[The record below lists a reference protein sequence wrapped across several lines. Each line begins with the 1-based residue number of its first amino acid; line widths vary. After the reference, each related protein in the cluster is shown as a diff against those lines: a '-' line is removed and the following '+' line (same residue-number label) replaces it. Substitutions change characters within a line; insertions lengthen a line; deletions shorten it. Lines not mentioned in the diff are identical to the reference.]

1 MIDQIIQECDAM
13 TIYADFARFYA
24 SGEYPGYSM
33 RIADRIPE
41 LLAEWGGP
49 AGGRLLD
56 LACGTGAFALE
67 MAARGWQVS
76 GLDQSEQMLDFARA
90 MAVERQ
96 LKADF
101 ARGDMRSFEFTE
113 PFDLVTC
120 WFDSLNY
127 LLSEEDLFQAFLHA
141 RKTLK
146 PGGWFVF
153 DMNTICGLMSGWMR
167 EKAYIQSETEH
178 YLELHRPVFDYEA
191 NIVTL
196 RITIF
201 EKEGDLYRRYDEAH
215 SERGYALAVIQDGL
229 EKAGFEIMQMLG
241 SLKDL
246 TPPRAETQRVWIA
259 AQAV

>member
-1 MIDQIIQECDAM
+1 M

-41 LLAEWGGP
+41 LLADWGGP
-49 AGGRLLD
+49 TSGRLLD
-56 LACGTGAFALE
+56 LACGTGTFTLE

-76 GLDQSEQMLDFARA
+76 GLDQSDQMLDFARA
-90 MAVERQ
+90 LAVERN
-96 LKADF
+96 LRATFVK
-101 ARGDMRSFEFTE
+101 GDMRSFKFQK

-127 LLSEEDLFQAFLHA
+127 LLNEGDLSKAFTQARTA
-141 RKTLK
+141 LK
-146 PGGWFVF
+146 RGGWFVF
-153 DMNTICGLMSGWMR
+153 DMNTICGLMAGWMR
-167 EKAYIQSETEH
+167 DKAYVQAETER
-178 YLELHRPVFDYEA
+178 YLELHRPVFDYES

-201 EKEGDLYRRYDEAH
+201 EKEGELYRRYDELH
-215 SERGYALAVIQDGL
+215 SEKGYPQALIQSML
-229 EKAGFEIMQMLG
+229 EMAGFEVMQILG

-246 TPPRAETQRVWIA
+246 TPPKPDSGRIWVA